1 MSLWSSIEGAVSD
14 LWNGITGKT
23 QANAAVQSANI
34 QANADIMSM
43 YNTNV
48 GLLSPFRTTGTNAL
62 TSMTNMSPTNAAS
75 WQDPGY
81 QFSMTQGQN
90 ALSSQA
96 AAAGN
101 YGSGNMGV
109 ALQNFGQGMGAQEY
123 QDVWNRYYNLANMG
137 ENAAAQTGSIGANA
151 MSQVGSNTIGAGK
164 ALGTGVTS
172 AAGYQTQ
179 GMQNLFNMIMSGIG
193 TPTGMN
199 AMSTAGGGAWSGLSS
214 LYSMFGFGGAGGA
227 LGAGAAGDVGG
238 AAAISDAADLGFLAI

>member
-1 MSLWSSIEGAVSD
+1 VA
-14 LWNGITGKT
+14 NITTGGLYGLATSGTVKNIVGGLTGQT
-23 QANAAVQSANI
+23 QANAAVESANI
-34 QANADIMSM
+34 QANAANVANQDIMSM
-43 YNTNV
+43 FNTNV
-48 GLLSPFRTTGTNAL
+48 GNLAPFRTTGANAL
-62 TSMTNMSPTNAAS
+62 TSMNNMSPTNAAS

-123 QDVWNRYYNLANMG
+123 QDVWNRQYNLANMG
-137 ENAAAQTGSIGANA
+137 ENAAAQTGSMGANA

-172 AAGYQTQ
+172 AAGYQTT
-179 GMQNLFNMIMSGIG
+179 GMQNLWNMIFSGIG
-193 TPTGMN
+193 IPTSWN
-199 AMSTAGGGAWSGLSS
+199 ANALSYVEPSGTGGGATLSPYDLS
-214 LYSMFGFGGAGGA
+214 
-227 LGAGAAGDVGG
+227 
-238 AAAISDAADLGFLAI
+238 ISV